1 MIAEIVALTGD
12 DSSRIW
18 FLRCLR
24 EIGEQPMRRAMG
36 NFKELYIQEK
46 QPIKKTKGAVLTGIV
61 QSIASEMGV
70 EVLRKQ

>member
-1 MIAEIVALTGD
+1 
-12 DSSRIW
+12 
-18 FLRCLR
+18 
-24 EIGEQPMRRAMG
+24 MG